1 MSETWTLTGSIQR
14 INTRFY
20 RILSMM
26 KTGGK
31 TTALSQPLYL
41 MKVPWFKLK
50 PREWFEYYFKPLSM
64 SDLALWRTRISL
76 MTTNTESLSKKKLY
90 FLNFSVLSEWSYAKH
105 TVYYIH
111 HYWWFTRQ
119 NRFFCLSL
127 YINHDRKIRSFT
139 FHRSKPYFIN
149 FFFGSHRNISKMIQD

>member
-1 MSETWTLTGSIQR
+1 MNSQSVLMTNSYVPLDRWSTRHELWVKVFDRFNTTISV
-14 INTRFY
+14 NTRFY

-105 TVYYIH
+105 TVYYTI
-111 HYWWFTRQ
+111 
-119 NRFFCLSL
+119 
-127 YINHDRKIRSFT
+127 
-139 FHRSKPYFIN
+139 
-149 FFFGSHRNISKMIQD
+149 